1 MSILP
6 IVAQYLKILKQMLM
20 LMTEIENISCV
31 RSVIKV
37 NPVIIIERGS
47 WGSAIILIRVN
58 DGVYICTC

>member
-37 NPVIIIERGS
+37 NPVIIIERES
-47 WGSAIILIRVN
+47 WGAAIILIRVN